1 MKKILGIVAEY
12 NPFHNGHLYHIE
24 KSKQETQA
32 DCVVAIMTGNF
43 TQRGDTSIVNKWE
56 KTKMALNN
64 GVDLVI
70 ELPTIYSISS
80 AENFAYG
87 AIKILNKLDIIDYL
101 SFGIEE
107 DDISNL
113 EYIADILANE
123 PKEFQEIFKNELSN
137 GESFAKA
144 RSEAINKFINKNNPN
159 NNNYTDILTGSNNIL
174 AIEYL
179 KALKRM
185 KSKIKPIGIKR
196 NSVFYNSK
204 RIIDNYASSTGI
216 RHLIQIKKIN
226 EVSRLMPT
234 SSFRILYENIRNNTY
249 NLNLNVFSKE
259 IIYKLRMM
267 SNEEIADLPD
277 VSEGL
282 ENLIKSSADKTN
294 NIDELINM
302 IKSKRYTQ
310 TRIQRIL
317 LYTLLGIRKNDMEV
331 EKKITPYV
339 RILGFN
345 ENGKEIISKINS
357 KVKVVTSIK
366 KFEDNNKNVKYKRML
381 DIDKRAT
388 NIYTLAYQKNS
399 VANLDYTNGI
409 III

>member
-1 MKKILGIVAEY
+1 MKKVLGIVAEY

-32 DCVVAIMTGNF
+32 DYVVAIMTGNF
-43 TQRGDTSIVNKWE
+43 TQRGNTSIIDKWE

-80 AENFAYG
+80 AENFASG
-87 AIKILNKLDIIDYL
+87 AIKILNKLDLIDYL

-113 EYIADILANE
+113 EYIASILADE
-123 PKEFQEIFKNELSN
+123 PKEFQEILKNEINS

-144 RSEAINKFINKNNPN
+144 RANAINKFVNKDNKNFE
-159 NNNYTDILTGSNNIL
+159 DVLSGSNNIL

-179 KALKRM
+179 KSLKRM

-216 RHLIQIKKIN
+216 RNLIQIKRIN
-226 EVSRLMPT
+226 ELPRLMPS

-249 NLNLNVFSKE
+249 NLDINVFSKE

-267 SNEEIADLPD
+267 QNEEIADLPD
-277 VSEGL
+277 VTEGL
-282 ENLIKSSADKTN
+282 ENLIKSSVEKTN
-294 NIDELINM
+294 NLDELINM

-317 LYTLLGIRKNDMEV
+317 LYSLLGIKKDDIEIS
-331 EKKITPYV
+331 KKITPYV
-339 RILGFN
+339 RVLGFN
-345 ENGKEIISKINS
+345 NNGKELISKINS
-357 KVKVVTSIK
+357 KVKVITSIK
-366 KFEDNNKNVKYKRML
+366 KFEDKNKNVKYKKML

-388 NIYTLAYQKNS
+388 DIYTLAYQKNS
-399 VANLDYTNGI
+399 VANLDYTKGI
-409 III
+409 IVI

>member
-24 KSKQETQA
+24 KSKQEAQA
-32 DCVVAIMTGNF
+32 DYVVAIMTGNF
-43 TQRGDTSIVNKWE
+43 TQRGDTSIVDKWE

-70 ELPTIYSISS
+70 ELPTIFSISS

-87 AIKILNKLDIIDYL
+87 SMKILNKLGIIDYL

-107 DDISNL
+107 DNISNL
-113 EYIADILANE
+113 EYIAEILANE
-123 PKEFQEIFKNELSN
+123 PKEFQELLKNELSK

-144 RSEAINKFINKNNPN
+144 RAEAINKFINKNNPN

-179 KALKRM
+179 KTLKRM

-226 EVSRLMPT
+226 EVSRLMPNT
-234 SSFRILYENIRNNTY
+234 SFRILYENIRNNTY
-249 NLNLNVFSKE
+249 NLNVNVFSKE

-267 SNEEIADLPD
+267 SSEEIADLPD
-277 VSEGL
+277 VTEGL
-282 ENLIKSSADKTN
+282 ENLIKSSVDKTN
-294 NIDELINM
+294 NLDELINM

-317 LYTLLGIRKNDMEV
+317 LYSLLGIKKEDMEIA
-331 EKKITPYV
+331 KKITPYIRV
-339 RILGFN
+339 LGFN
-345 ENGKEIISKINS
+345 
-357 KVKVVTSIK
+357 
-366 KFEDNNKNVKYKRML
+366 NN
-381 DIDKRAT
+381 
-388 NIYTLAYQKNS
+388 
-399 VANLDYTNGI
+399 
-409 III
+409 

>member
-24 KSKQETQA
+24 KSKQEAQA
-32 DCVVAIMTGNF
+32 DYVVAIMTGNF
-43 TQRGDTSIVNKWE
+43 TQRGDTSIVDKWE

-70 ELPTIYSISS
+70 ELPTIFSISS

-87 AIKILNKLDIIDYL
+87 SMKILNKLGIIDYL

-107 DDISNL
+107 DNISNL
-113 EYIADILANE
+113 EYIAEILANE
-123 PKEFQEIFKNELSN
+123 PKEFQELLKNELSK

-144 RSEAINKFINKNNPN
+144 RAEAINKFINKNNPN

-179 KALKRM
+179 KTLKRM

-226 EVSRLMPT
+226 EVSRLMPNT
-234 SSFRILYENIRNNTY
+234 SFRILYENIRNNTY
-249 NLNLNVFSKE
+249 NLNVNVFSKE

-267 SNEEIADLPD
+267 SSEEIADLPD
-277 VSEGL
+277 VTEGL
-282 ENLIKSSADKTN
+282 ENLIKSSVDKTN
-294 NIDELINM
+294 NLDELINM

-317 LYTLLGIRKNDMEV
+317 LYSLLGIKKEDMEIA
-331 EKKITPYV
+331 KKITPYIRV
-339 RILGFN
+339 LGFN
-345 ENGKEIISKINS
+345 NNGKEIISKINS
-357 KVKVVTSIK
+357 KVKVITSIK
-366 KFEDNNKNVKYKRML
+366 KFEDQNKNVKYNKML

-388 NIYTLAYQKNS
+388 DIYTLAYQKNS
-399 VANLDYTNGI
+399 VANLDYTKGI
-409 III
+409 IVI